1 MNWII
6 CSIISVFLIGIYNSF
21 LQGAKFMLPKGDIYR
36 HMYMSIIILIAG
48 IMSAI
53 VLVYYNYTKPKEFKS
68 MFNSK
73 IKNNYWIII
82 ITALFLALYMYF
94 NILALN
100 AGGGIAMAIINLNMY
115 VTIILGVLLFSDKIN
130 IKIIIAIIIG
140 GLAMA
145 YTAYENGKLQ

>member
-6 CSIISVFLIGIYNSF
+6 YSIISVFLIGIFNSF
-21 LQGAKFMLPKGDIYR
+21 LQGSKFMLPKGDIYR

-53 VLVYYNYTKPKEFKS
+53 ILVYYNYTKPKEFKS

-73 IKNNYWIII
+73 IKNNYLIII

-100 AGGGIAMAIINLNMY
+100 AGGGIATAIINLNMY

-145 YTAYENGKLQ
+145 YTAYERTKLQ